1 MLKQKHNKV
10 DECFGFRSVEM
21 SCRHPFFDTEGMPFL
36 EQIAHMSRSGLGS
49 GSCVEQEN
57 PNREPAD
64 SMNTWTS
71 EYLLYSPSVK
81 HESSNVS
88 YLGSWNLGTPCELEK
103 HMNLDSDLG
112 MVMLNPLTM
121 APVKV
126 ENEVSDDPV
135 DILDLPSSI
144 ELEGLEDMPEGNEDI
159 KFDEEPVVQQQQH
172 LPIVVQP
179 ENAVAAPPPTSRV
192 LEEQP
197 WNHEV
202 VLIQIAPTS
211 KSNGS
216 LGLKIKNTD
225 CTKNVVT
232 QTKPIKEERFEKPP
246 FSYSCLIAL
255 ALKNSESGFLPV
267 SEIYSFIL

>member
-1 MLKQKHNKV
+1 
-10 DECFGFRSVEM
+10 M
-21 SCRHPFFDTEGMPFL
+21 SLRHAFVDTEGMPFL

-49 GSCVEQEN
+49 GGCLEQEN
-57 PNREPAD
+57 PNNREPVD
-64 SMNTWTS
+64 SLHTWTS
-71 EYLLYSPSVK
+71 ECLLYSPSVK
-81 HESSNVS
+81 HESPNASF
-88 YLGSWNLGTPCELEK
+88 LGSWSLGPSCDLDKQT
-103 HMNLDSDLG
+103 NLDSDLG

-126 ENEVSDDPV
+126 ESEACDDLI
-135 DILDLPSSI
+135 DILDLPSSL
-144 ELEGLEDMPEGNEDI
+144 ELEGLEDMPECSEEI
-159 KFDEEPVVQQQQH
+159 KFDDESAGQPPPQHQPPPQQQQTLH
-172 LPIVVQP
+172 PIIVQP
-179 ENAVAAPPPTSRV
+179 ESTVAVPPQTNLV
-192 LEEQP
+192 LEEQS

-216 LGLKIKNTD
+216 SAALKIKNTD
-225 CTKNVVT
+225 CTKSVVT
-232 QTKPIKEERFEKPP
+232 QTKPVREERFEKPP